1 MKFENLPRRMER
13 SKQTSNSDKT
23 SESEEKNS
31 NFLTLPLYLLDWVEE
46 NLDEIILIT
55 NDDGTIEFIS
65 SSVERLLG
73 YKKEELIGSSW
84 QGKTSKENVKYI
96 LSNFDEDSCDKQFF
110 IIDLFHR
117 NGQLMNTMATI
128 QKFIDSERNKVYYIA
143 SLKDITYRK
152 ETEKYLIQSEKMS
165 VAGQLAA
172 GIAHEIRNPLTS
184 IKGFLQ
190 LLQAGV
196 SRKEEYYKIMI
207 EEIEKMEKITTELLF
222 ISKPMTDNKKWEN
235 VIGMLE
241 DVIQLLQ
248 PQAKLKNIKLKY
260 DCPNNEQIYCD
271 RSQIKQVLI
280 NVVKN
285 AIEAMSERGI
295 VELNVHS
302 NHQHVEIH
310 IRDEGP
316 GIPEEILHKLGEPFF
331 TTKKDG
337 TGLGIMITKQIM
349 EAHGGYLEIKQNE
362 PKGSTFNLVFPK
374 IEHN

>member
-1 MKFENLPRRMER
+1 MER

>member
-23 SESEEKNS
+23 SDSEEKNS

-172 GIAHEIRNPLTS
+172 GTN
-184 IKGFLQ
+184 
-190 LLQAGV
+190 
-196 SRKEEYYKIMI
+196 
-207 EEIEKMEKITTELLF
+207 F
-222 ISKPMTDNKKWEN
+222 IYP
-235 VIGMLE
+235 
-241 DVIQLLQ
+241 
-248 PQAKLKNIKLKY
+248 
-260 DCPNNEQIYCD
+260 
-271 RSQIKQVLI
+271 
-280 NVVKN
+280 
-285 AIEAMSERGI
+285 
-295 VELNVHS
+295 
-302 NHQHVEIH
+302 
-310 IRDEGP
+310 
-316 GIPEEILHKLGEPFF
+316 
-331 TTKKDG
+331 
-337 TGLGIMITKQIM
+337 
-349 EAHGGYLEIKQNE
+349 
-362 PKGSTFNLVFPK
+362 
-374 IEHN
+374 